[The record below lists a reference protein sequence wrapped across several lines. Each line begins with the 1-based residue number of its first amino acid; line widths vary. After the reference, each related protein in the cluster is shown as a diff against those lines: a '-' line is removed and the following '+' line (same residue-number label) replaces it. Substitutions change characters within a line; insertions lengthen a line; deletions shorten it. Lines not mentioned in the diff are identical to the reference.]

1 MQGTWKNRNLSG
13 NDDGMAAWTSQRA
26 LKTVVLGCCPKL
38 AVAVRAPAPAQGPTQ
53 NVRYLAPCGILM
65 SRTLPL
71 HTSVLPKAIC
81 ARTFFRITAPLINKR
96 KEYSE
101 RRIIGFVYS
110 NRYIKRAC
118 SQCSLEYCASFFLDS
133 FLTDQALI
141 FSPLL
146 FYK

>member
-1 MQGTWKNRNLSG
+1 
-13 NDDGMAAWTSQRA
+13 
-26 LKTVVLGCCPKL
+26 
-38 AVAVRAPAPAQGPTQ
+38 
-53 NVRYLAPCGILM
+53 M

-71 HTSVLPKAIC
+71 HTSVFPKKIR
-81 ARTFFRITAPLINKR
+81 ARTFFRIAAPLINKR

-146 FYK
+146 FYKYWLNEYGNYIG

>member
-1 MQGTWKNRNLSG
+1 MI
-13 NDDGMAAWTSQRA
+13 MAAQTGKRA
-26 LKTVVLGCCPKL
+26 QSWSRDAFQSRRSCQNPRSS
-38 AVAVRAPAPAQGPTQ
+38 AMPVR
-53 NVRYLAPCGILM
+53 NVSYLASCGILM
-65 SRTLPL
+65 SRTLQL
-71 HTSVLPKAIC
+71 HTSVFLKKIH
-81 ARTFFRITAPLINKR
+81 ARSFFRIAAPLINKR

-110 NRYIKRAC
+110 NRSIKRAC

-146 FYK
+146 FYKYWLNEYNLMVTL

>member
-1 MQGTWKNRNLSG
+1 
-13 NDDGMAAWTSQRA
+13 
-26 LKTVVLGCCPKL
+26 
-38 AVAVRAPAPAQGPTQ
+38 
-53 NVRYLAPCGILM
+53 M
-65 SRTLPL
+65 SRTLQL
-71 HTSVLPKAIC
+71 HTSVFLKKIH
-81 ARTFFRITAPLINKR
+81 ARSFFIIAAPLINKR

-110 NRYIKRAC
+110 NRSIKRAC

-146 FYK
+146 FYKYWLNEYNLMVTL

>member
-1 MQGTWKNRNLSG
+1 
-13 NDDGMAAWTSQRA
+13 
-26 LKTVVLGCCPKL
+26 
-38 AVAVRAPAPAQGPTQ
+38 
-53 NVRYLAPCGILM
+53 M
-65 SRTLPL
+65 SRTLQL
-71 HTSVLPKAIC
+71 HTSVFLKKIH
-81 ARTFFRITAPLINKR
+81 ARSFFRIAAPLINKR

-110 NRYIKRAC
+110 NRSIKRAC

-146 FYK
+146 FYKYWLNEYNLMVTL